1 MSAPKFEPG
10 LSPIAG
16 NLYQPPWWLPGGHLQ
31 TVWRKLG
38 KTSAPWRRRQRVELR
53 DGDFIDIDHAPARH
67 LADPARPVVLLVH
80 GLAGSSSSPYILAMQ
95 NLLQQND
102 YHSIAI
108 NLRGCSGEY
117 NRLPIAYHSGC
128 SPDIEQVI
136 TELVETDLKDVSLAA
151 IGYSLGANVL
161 LKWASETVFAPR
173 LRALVSVSNPFSLD
187 LCCEQMNRGMPF
199 WYGRYFLQRLRGDL
213 LAKRHFFRCQNN
225 LDHVAQ
231 IDALG
236 PLDKLRTLWEFDDAV
251 TAPLHGFDG
260 AEDYYQRCSSRQFIG
275 KVPASTLVIHGM
287 NDPIIPP
294 HALPARAALPAHVT
308 CDLHPSGGHVGFAM
322 SGRKDW
328 LERRI
333 LDFIAVN

>member
-1 MSAPKFEPG
+1 MNSPIIEPG
-10 LSPIAG
+10 L
-16 NLYQPPWWLPGGHLQ
+16 YRPPWWLPGGHLQ

-38 KTSAPWRRRQRVELR
+38 KTSVPWRRRQRIELR
-53 DGDFIDIDHAPARH
+53 DGDFIDIDHAPAWH

-95 NLLQQND
+95 NLLQQHD

-108 NLRGCSGEY
+108 NLRGCSGEV

-136 TELVETDLKDVSLAA
+136 TSLAETVLKDASLAA

-161 LKWASETVFAPR
+161 LKWASETAFAQQ
-173 LRALVSVSNPFSLD
+173 LTALVSVSNPFSLD
-187 LCCEQMNRGMPF
+187 LCCEQMNRGVSF

-213 LAKRHFFRCQNN
+213 IAKRHFFLRQNH
-225 LDHVAQ
+225 LHHVAQ

-236 PLDKLRTLWEFDDAV
+236 SLDKLRTLWEFDDAV
-251 TAPLHGFDG
+251 TAPLHGFAG
-260 AEDYYQRCSSRQFIG
+260 AEDYYQQCSSRQFIS
-275 KVPASTLVIHGM
+275 KVPASTLIVHGM
-287 NDPIIPP
+287 NDPIIPL
-294 HALPARAALPAHVT
+294 HALPARATLPAHVS
-308 CDLHPSGGHVGFAM
+308 CDLHPAGGHVGFAM
-322 SGRKDW
+322 SGHKDW